1 MMDDLFRR
9 EMRVSALVAEHGR
22 VAAKRMLTD
31 ERRRL
36 TDIAAAVLEDEH
48 QEVGYTYSG
57 LCLVGLPHKKLA
69 DDAIWKRDGHTVRM
83 AVEPG
88 RTDGGGFIGVPYG
101 ARARVVM
108 IYLMTQA
115 VRSKSREIEL
125 GRSMNNWMVR
135 MGIPVGG
142 ESAEAIRDQC
152 RRIAACSL
160 RFAWQGQGARGISHA
175 RIVSREMSF
184 SAPRPERLWE
194 DCVTLDADLFEAL
207 RRHPV
212 PVAET
217 AVRQLRDRSVSLDIY
232 TWLSYRLHWLDKPI
246 HVSWPALELQFG
258 AGYTRPRAFRA
269 NFPAALAAAVAAYPD
284 AKVALDETGATLHPS
299 APPIRKLA

>member
-1 MMDDLFRR
+1 MDDLFSR
-9 EMRVSALVAEHGR
+9 EMRVPALVAEHGKL
-22 VAAKRMLTD
+22 VARRMLTD

-36 TDIAAAVLEDEH
+36 ADIAAAVLEDEH
-48 QEVGYTYSG
+48 QEIGYTYSG
-57 LCLVGLPHKKLA
+57 LCLVGLPHKRIA
-69 DDAIWKRDGHTVRM
+69 DDAIWERDGYAVRM

-115 VRSKSREIEL
+115 VRSRSREVAL
-125 GRSMNNWMVR
+125 GRSMNDWMVR

-160 RFAWQGQGARGISHA
+160 RFAWQGQGARGVSRA

-184 SAPRPERLWE
+184 SAPRAERLWE
-194 DCVTLDADLFEAL
+194 DQVTLDPDLFEAL

-212 PVAET
+212 PLAET
-217 AVRQLRDRSVSLDIY
+217 AVRQLRDRSVSLDVY
-232 TWLSYRLHWLDKPI
+232 TWLSYRLHWLGKPL

-258 AGYTRPRAFRA
+258 AGYSRPRAFRA

-284 AKVALDETGATLHPS
+284 AKVSLDESGATLHPS
-299 APPIRKLA
+299 PPPVRKLA

>member
-1 MMDDLFRR
+1 MGRYKRLIGPRLQAQTPDGQQG
-9 EMRVSALVAEHGR
+9 EVALAVAALNRMIR
-22 VAAKRMLTD
+22 VAKH
-31 ERRRL
+31 
-36 TDIAAAVLEDEH
+36 V
-48 QEVGYTYSG
+48 S
-57 LCLVGLPHKKLA
+57 
-69 DDAIWKRDGHTVRM
+69 
-83 AVEPG
+83 
-88 RTDGGGFIGVPYG
+88 
-101 ARARVVM
+101 
-108 IYLMTQA
+108 
-115 VRSKSREIEL
+115 
-125 GRSMNNWMVR
+125 
-135 MGIPVGG
+135 
-142 ESAEAIRDQC
+142 
-152 RRIAACSL
+152 
-160 RFAWQGQGARGISHA
+160 A

-217 AVRQLRDRSVSLDIY
+217 AVRQLRDRSVSLDVY

>member
-1 MMDDLFRR
+1 MDDLFSR
-9 EMRVSALVAEHGR
+9 EMRVPALVAEHGR
-22 VAAKRMLTD
+22 VVARRMLTD

-36 TDIAAAVLEDEH
+36 TDIAAAVLEDER

-57 LCLVGLPHKKLA
+57 LCLVSLPHKKLP
-69 DDAIWKRDGHTVRM
+69 DDAIWERDGNAVRM

-108 IYLMTQA
+108 IYLMTAA
-115 VRSKSREIEL
+115 VRSGTREIEL
-125 GRSMNNWMVR
+125 GRSMNDWMTR
-135 MGIPVGG
+135 MGIPIGG

-160 RFAWQGQGARGISHA
+160 RFAWQGQGARGVSRA

-194 DCVTLDADLFEAL
+194 DRVTLDADLFEAL

-212 PVAET
+212 PLAET

-232 TWLSYRLHWLDKPI
+232 TWLSYRLHWLDKPL
-246 HVSWPALELQFG
+246 HVSWPALERQFG
-258 AGYTRPRAFRA
+258 AGYSRPRAFRA

-284 AKVALDETGATLHPS
+284 AKVMLDAAGATLHPS
-299 APPIRKLA
+299 APPVRKLA

>member
-1 MMDDLFRR
+1 METRRPYGSDGRGARTHRRWWFHRRSVRCSRTRRNDLSDDPSCAVEIPRN
-9 EMRVSALVAEHGR
+9 RVGQIHEQL
-22 VAAKRMLTD
+22 
-31 ERRRL
+31 
-36 TDIAAAVLEDEH
+36 
-48 QEVGYTYSG
+48 
-57 LCLVGLPHKKLA
+57 
-69 DDAIWKRDGHTVRM
+69 DDPDGH
-83 AVEPG
+83 
-88 RTDGGGFIGVPYG
+88 
-101 ARARVVM
+101 
-108 IYLMTQA
+108 
-115 VRSKSREIEL
+115 
-125 GRSMNNWMVR
+125 
-135 MGIPVGG
+135 
-142 ESAEAIRDQC
+142 SAEAIRDQC

-160 RFAWQGQGARGISHA
+160 RFAWQGQGARGTSHA

-217 AVRQLRDRSVSLDIY
+217 AVRQLRDRSVSLDVY

-246 HVSWPALELQFG
+246 YVSWPALELQFG
-258 AGYTRPRAFRA
+258 AGYSRSRAFRA

-284 AKVALDETGATLHPS
+284 AKVGLDETGATLHPS

>member
-1 MMDDLFRR
+1 MDDLFDR
-9 EMRVSALVAEHGR
+9 EMRVPALVAEHGR
-22 VAAKRMLTD
+22 LVARGMLTD

-36 TDIAAAVLEDEH
+36 ADIAAAVLEDES
-48 QEVGYTYSG
+48 QDVGYTYSG
-57 LCLVGLPHKKLA
+57 LCLVGLPHKRLS
-69 DDAIWKRDGHTVRM
+69 DDATWERDGYAVRM

-101 ARARVVM
+101 ARARIVM

-115 VRSKSREIEL
+115 VRSRSREVEL

-142 ESAEAIRDQC
+142 ESTAAIRDQC

-160 RFAWQGQGARGISHA
+160 RFAWQGQGARGVSRA

-184 SAPRPERLWE
+184 STPSGERLWE
-194 DCVTLDADLFEAL
+194 DRVTLDADLFEAL

-232 TWLSYRLHWLDKPI
+232 TWLSYRLHWLDKPL
-246 HVSWPALELQFG
+246 HVSWSALELQFG
-258 AGYTRPRAFRA
+258 AGYSRPRAFRA

-284 AKVALDETGATLHPS
+284 AKVLLDENGAILHPS
-299 APPIRKLA
+299 APPIRKIA